1 MQLPVTNF
9 IQLLLRLLP
18 FAPSIGGMIIN
29 IIIVII
35 AIFVA
40 FQLDLCSYLSS
51 GIPFENLICNRF
63 LQGFL
68 IYAILKSIFGR
79 R

>member
-1 MQLPVTNF
+1 MKLLPTNF
-9 IQLLLRLLP
+9 VQALAFLLP
-18 FAPSIGGMIIN
+18 FAPSVMGMIIN
-29 IIIVII
+29 IIIVAI

-40 FQLDLCSYLSS
+40 FKLNLCSYLPT
-51 GIPFENLICNRF
+51 GLPFEGLLCNRL

-68 IYAILKSIFGR
+68 IYAILKMIFGR